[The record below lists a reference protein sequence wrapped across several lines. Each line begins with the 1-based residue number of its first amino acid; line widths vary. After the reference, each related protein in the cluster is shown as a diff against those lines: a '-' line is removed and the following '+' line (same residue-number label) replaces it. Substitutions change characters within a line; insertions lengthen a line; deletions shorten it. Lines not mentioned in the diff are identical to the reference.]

1 MTKLEIN
8 EIIKDSY
15 FCHVINGKHYLV
27 ESLKNK
33 YYVGEKV
40 IIKTGKL
47 MDANI
52 NVKVNDEYLR
62 VSAYDENFWYF
73 EFVMPEKDVNIEL
86 NVSTVDDSYVYMKD
100 LYDWVD
106 YLNFDNVIEVRR
118 EEAAIGVAPGT
129 LTNIVYSKN
138 SSDIEKAFSVLN
150 SPFYEVSCGQ
160 GEIDGGGYV
169 EYTYI
174 TLDNKYTIKICI
186 LLFI

>member
-1 MTKLEIN
+1 MKKSLLIFIIILLFSLTSCKKIKEKFCKHEWELVETVINDDNVYEESTYQCKKCNKTKLEIN

-15 FCHVINGKHYLV
+15 FCNVINGKQYLV

-52 NVKVNDEYLR
+52 DVKVNGEYLR

-73 EFVMPEKDVNIEL
+73 EFIMPEKDVNIEL

-100 LYDWVD
+100 LYEWVN
-106 YLNFDNVIEVRR
+106 YLNFDNVIEVKK
-118 EEAAIGVAPGT
+118 PQ
-129 LTNIVYSKN
+129 L
-138 SSDIEKAFSVLN
+138 VLHQ
-150 SPFYEVSCGQ
+150 EV
-160 GEIDGGGYV
+160 
-169 EYTYI
+169 
-174 TLDNKYTIKICI
+174 
-186 LLFI
+186 